1 MKQHDEN
8 AVASSLPLCRPF
20 KRLSVCLPLPPPL
33 PSRSVQFRLF
43 VDPFC
48 RVRCIFFVVA
58 VVVVGGSAAL
68 PRPSAEGQSLER
80 WPLNSVAQFRSRL
93 VMWNLCTSHTK
104 LTDRRTRGS
113 GKREITGR
121 NWDVDGRC
129 IENRP
134 TTKVCGIYL
143 FTFEEAEIR
152 TKAIDY
158 WAVGGHLE
166 RWPAF
171 SGKCLQS
178 RLFSFLFASIRPVN
192 QCAPM
197 SHQVAAFQS

>member
-1 MKQHDEN
+1 MQWHRRFLC
-8 AVASSLPLCRPF
+8 AVHSN
-20 KRLSVCLPLPPPL
+20 VCLFVSPSPL
-33 PSRSVQFRLF
+33 PSPPGPSSSGYSFIRFVVSVAFFFF
-43 VDPFC
+43 V
-48 RVRCIFFVVA
+48 VVA

-166 RWPAF
+166 PWPAF